1 MPTIQIISGEQE
13 GAEISWTADE
23 IFIGKEDG
31 CEVKITDAGV
41 SRKHARIAKKGAGW
55 LVEDLGS
62 SNGTY
67 VNFKKRGKSEPT
79 DLEDR
84 DIIFI
89 GRTVAKFW
97 LNGAPKVVG
106 ASNGTSNGAGAGG
119 VVSATELRD
128 LLRGCVPIQGL
139 TCPSCATN
147 LEEDLKARVR
157 EAEQVEVIRRLKLHE
172 LDPAS
177 LDRMLAQAGSQ
188 TPTLKMR

>member
-1 MPTIQIISGEQE
+1 MPTLQIISGEQE
-13 GAEISWTADE
+13 GAEINWTSDE

-41 SRKHARIAKKGAGW
+41 SRKHARLGRKGSGW

-67 VNFKKRGKSEPT
+67 VNFKKRGKNEPT
-79 DLEDR
+79 ELADR

-97 LNGAPKVVG
+97 LNGLPKASNG
-106 ASNGTSNGAGAGG
+106 ASNGGG
-119 VVSATELRD
+119 VVSATDLRD

-157 EAEQVEVIRRLKLHE
+157 EAEQLELIRRLKLHE
-172 LDPAS
+172 LDPGS
-177 LDRMLAQAGSQ
+177 LDRLLGQAASQ
-188 TPTLKMR
+188 TPTMRVR